1 MTTYPSAAIDPTTA
15 DTLSLMQIDP
25 VHRTDRDIILDAIET
40 VAARHGGTVDPN
52 ELRREVH
59 GLVYPKTIGATIQ
72 GLAKRGVLRHV
83 GWTVTQGSTSGN
95 NGRPA
100 KCYVLT
106 ADPRAASPGAGRP
119 RAGRG
124 LASEST
130 EASRL
135 TKPEPREVTPPA
147 PSPSVT

>member
-52 ELRREVH
+52 ELRRELH

-72 GLAKRGVLRHV
+72 GLAKQGHLKPA
-83 GWTVTQGSTSGN
+83 GWTVTTGSTSGN
-95 NGRPA
+95 NGRP
-100 KCYVLT
+100 C
-106 ADPRAASPGAGRP
+106 RIW
-119 RAGRG
+119 
-124 LASEST
+124 
-130 EASRL
+130 
-135 TKPEPREVTPPA
+135 EVA
-147 PSPSVT
+147 Q